1 MNKDVV
7 ADGEIERLRQRLHWY
22 RVAVLILAVVL
33 IGCIMAISSA
43 IFIESQAAREAS
55 CGNGFTV
62 SIPLTFLVVSRLN
75 KRLCLLEKES
85 NLIEKHLDAQ
95 VWPLPY

>member
-7 ADGEIERLRQRLHWY
+7 ADIEVERLRQRLHWY

-55 CGNGFTV
+55 CGYGFTV
-62 SIPLTFLVVSRLN
+62 SIPLTFLVVSR
-75 KRLCLLEKES
+75 
-85 NLIEKHLDAQ
+85 
-95 VWPLPY
+95 